1 MSSSRAPSN
10 QGIVSLTRKRRASI
24 PSVPSTNSVASPS
37 QSAVTTSP
45 SMAASTISRPRTEP
59 LAV

>member
-10 QGIVSLTRKRRASI
+10 QGIVSFTRAVRASI
-24 PSVPSTNSVASPS
+24 PSVPSTTSAARPIQSAVIASPS
-37 QSAVTTSP
+37 N
-45 SMAASTISRPRTEP
+45 AASTMSSASTEP

>member
-1 MSSSRAPSN
+1 MSSIRAPSN

-24 PSVPSTNSVASPS
+24 PSVPSMTSVAKPS

-45 SMAASTISRPRTEP
+45 SSAATTISSARTDP